1 MSIPARVISKIVNS
15 MHARAAAIAK
25 TGGKD
30 IPRECVI
37 ALSLH
42 YIRDVGAS
50 IRHGTT
56 CFGIIFT
63 VTKNCA
69 SLKDFRQ
76 SLKRKDG
83 LRVDH
88 VGGLPAQTDVR
99 RLALHSN
106 DESCSQGGAQKKTLR
121 QTGKGVQLQRRLQ
134 KRAVKQKRVLKR
146 PAQNRKASLLFA
158 ARLSADITTTP
169 HDHP

>member
-1 MSIPARVISKIVNS
+1 MCNCLIITL
-15 MHARAAAIAK
+15 H
-25 TGGKD
+25 
-30 IPRECVI
+30 PRRRGEHTTRHD
-37 ALSLH
+37 ALWFH
-42 YIRDVGAS
+42 FHFDRE
-50 IRHGTT
+50 
-56 CFGIIFT
+56 F
-63 VTKNCA
+63 A
-69 SLKDFRQ
+69 SLKDFRK

-83 LRVDH
+83 FRVDH

-146 PAQNRKASLLFA
+146 PAQNRKASLLLA
-158 ARLSADITTTP
+158 ARLSADTTTSP